1 MTKALAGSDSLAVVA
16 KGGLTKSAFTS
27 LEEVE
32 KSNKESE
39 SRWATKF
46 TVANTLTRSL
56 VSFQANKARAVY
68 RWFKYK
74 EAFSAGLV
82 EYLLNKYHISGGILL
97 DPFAG
102 SGTAL
107 FAAGALGMR
116 AEGIELLPIG
126 QTVIT
131 TKQAIDWDLKPAD
144 IERLVTW
151 RDERPWHGIEMG
163 EPINQLR
170 I

>member
-1 MTKALAGSDSLAVVA
+1 MNPVPTTFKLDEIESGGIGTEAIEQSEAEPLNSCPALEAIDALNSQSEKRLAA
-16 KGGLTKSAFTS
+16 LFRLDNS
-27 LEEVE
+27 
-32 KSNKESE
+32 
-39 SRWATKF
+39 
-46 TVANTLTRSL
+46 LTRPL

-82 EYLLNKYHISGGILL
+82 EHLLNKQRISGGILL

-107 FAAGALGMR
+107 FAAGALSMR

-126 QTVIT
+126 QTIIA
-131 TKQAIDWDLKPAD
+131 TKQIIDWDL
-144 IERLVTW
+144 
-151 RDERPWHGIEMG
+151 
-163 EPINQLR
+163 
-170 I
+170 